1 MSSAWN
7 NLPAELR
14 QLSQWVT
21 VGQNR
26 VPLNPR
32 TGHEARV
39 NDPSTWVSFE
49 EVIKSGYSNIGFV
62 LSKSDPYAII
72 DLDNK
77 VDNPATEEQL
87 QRHYKIL
94 ETFNSYTERSVSGRG
109 YHIIIKGTI
118 PHGVNRDKVEV
129 YSDSRYMIC
138 TGDVI
143 RQAPITDYQGLLDV
157 MFKEM
162 EVPRIELEELE
173 ETISDRDIVD
183 MAMRAK
189 DADKFNDLCIGKWE
203 AMGYQSQSEADHAL
217 LSILA
222 FYTKSN
228 QQVRRI
234 FRMSALG
241 RRDKAERNDKYIDYS
256 LEKIRGNEPPPIDFD
271 IKAKIETPRINGQI
285 YQPVTVPTPQQPQSP
300 ANIPLPPGLI
310 GEMATYFYQS
320 AIRPVQEVALAAAL
334 GLGAG
339 VAGRSYN
346 ISNTGLNQ
354 YIILVAKTGSGKEGA
369 AQGIDNLIAATQQGI
384 PPVNDFIGPSA
395 FASGQA
401 LIKVLDERPCFVSV
415 LGEFGLTLQQLCDKN
430 AYGALIVLR
439 KVLLDI
445 YGKSGWNGRIR
456 SSVYADVEKNTKEI
470 QAPSVTLLGES
481 TPSTFFNAIDASHIE
496 LGLIPR
502 FLVIEYTGPRPPQN
516 ENAQF
521 PPSVDLVRRFSDLVT
536 IGLTTRQ
543 NQTFLPVA
551 IQKEAFDLMKDYN
564 TEVDRLINHA
574 NEDAELE
581 IWNRSHLKA
590 LKLGGL
596 IAVGVNPHQPIITQD
611 VADWAINLARKDST
625 LMVSKFKTGEVGQ
638 GDSKRRSDILRIIK
652 SFYETDSNTLK
663 KYRVNENMIKDGI
676 IPYKFLLQR
685 TANMVSFKDHKLGAS
700 TVLKD
705 TLKQLSDSGCLR
717 EISEQQMYKR
727 YGQLSK
733 AWVKG
738 SEWDE

>member
-1 MSSAWN
+1 MSSTWN

-21 VGQNR
+21 VGPNR

-32 TGHEARV
+32 TGHEAKV

-49 EVIKSGYSNIGFV
+49 EAIRSGYSNIGFV
-62 LSKSDPYAII
+62 LSKTDPYSII

-77 VDNPATEEQL
+77 IKDPATEEQL

-109 YHIIIKGTI
+109 YHIIVKGSI
-118 PHGVNRDKVEV
+118 PHGINRDHVEV
-129 YSDSRYMIC
+129 YSYSHYMIC

-143 RQAPITDYQGLLDV
+143 RQAPIQDYQELLNA

-173 ETISDRDIVD
+173 EEISDKELVD

-189 DADKFNDLCIGKWE
+189 DADKFNALCGGEWE
-203 AMGYQSQSEADHAL
+203 TMGYASQSEADHAL

-222 FYTKSN
+222 FYSKSN
-228 QQVRRI
+228 QQVRRL
-234 FRMSALG
+234 FRMSNLG
-241 RRDKAERNDKYIDYS
+241 KRDKAERNDKYLDYS
-256 LEKIRGNEPPPIDFD
+256 LEKIRANEPPPVEFD
-271 IKAKIETPRINGQI
+271 IKPKVSTNGINGQV
-285 YQPVTVPTPQQPQSP
+285 YQPITVPSPQPPQTLS
-300 ANIPLPPGLI
+300 NTPLPPGLI

-346 ISNTGLNQ
+346 VSNTGLNQ

-369 AQGIDNLIAATQQGI
+369 AQGIDNLIAVTQQSI

-401 LIKVLDERPCFVSV
+401 LIKVLDERPCFVSI

-430 AYGALIVLR
+430 SYGALVVLR
-439 KVLLDI
+439 KVLLDL
-445 YGKSGWNGRIR
+445 YNKSGWNGRIR

-470 QAPSVTLLGES
+470 QAPNVTLLGES
-481 TPSTFFNAIDASHIE
+481 TPSTFFEAMNSSHIE
-496 LGLIPR
+496 QGLIPR
-502 FLVIEYTGPRPPQN
+502 FLVIEYTGQRPPQN
-516 ENAQF
+516 EHAQY
-521 PPSVDLVRRFSDLVT
+521 PPPADLVKRFGDLVT
-536 IGLTTRQ
+536 IGLMTRQ
-543 NQTFLPVA
+543 NNTFMPISIV
-551 IQKEAFDLMKDYN
+551 KEADDLLKDFN
-564 TEVDRLINHA
+564 QEVDKLINRA
-574 NEDAELE
+574 NEDVEIE
-581 IWNRSHLKA
+581 IWNRSHLKS

-596 IAVGVNPHQPIITQD
+596 IAVGVNPHQPVITQD
-611 VADWAINLARKDST
+611 IADWAIEFARRDANLMT
-625 LMVSKFKTGEVGQ
+625 SKFKTGEVGQ
-638 GDSKRRSDILRIIK
+638 GDSKRRNDIIRIIK
-652 SFYETDSNTLK
+652 SFYKTDSESLK
-663 KYRVNENMIKDGI
+663 KYRVNESMVKDGV

-685 TANMVSFKDHKLGAS
+685 TANVIGFKDHKISAS
-700 TVLKD
+700 IALKD
-705 TLKQLSDSGCLR
+705 TLKQLTDSGTLR
-717 EISEQQMYKR
+717 EIPAQQMYKR
-727 YGQLSK
+727 YGQQSI
-733 AWVKG
+733 AWIKG
-738 SEWDE
+738 QEWEE